1 MAIPA
6 DAISS
11 YVVLFVV
18 CSLSSLAGCVPCSP
32 LVLCA
37 SLHVRVFVRRL
48 VRRRYETETWTWT
61 AKKKQNE
68 KERKEKPQDEKLNAR
83 MMNRRTDD
91 DIGAESEGTDFVVNI
106 SAKWR
111 RNT

>member
-48 VRRRYETETWTWT
+48 VRRRYETET
-61 AKKKQNE
+61 
-68 KERKEKPQDEKLNAR
+68 
-83 MMNRRTDD
+83 
-91 DIGAESEGTDFVVNI
+91 
-106 SAKWR
+106 
-111 RNT
+111 